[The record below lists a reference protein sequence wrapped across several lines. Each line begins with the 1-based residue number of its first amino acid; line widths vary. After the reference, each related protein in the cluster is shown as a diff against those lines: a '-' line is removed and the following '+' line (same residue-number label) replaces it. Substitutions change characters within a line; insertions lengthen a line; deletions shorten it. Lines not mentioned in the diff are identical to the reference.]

1 MKDGKVMN
9 DKKLALVTGSGRGIG
24 RAIAIKLAKLG
35 SMVIV
40 NYSRNR
46 PQAEETKNLVESS
59 GGKAI
64 ILKANLSKEEEI
76 SNLFSRI
83 REDYGKLDILVN
95 NAATGFNR
103 PLVEQK
109 TSGWDYTMQVNV
121 RAAMLCSQA
130 AVPLMEKAGGGHI
143 INISSP
149 GGTRVLPDYIAV
161 GSSKAALDSL
171 TRYMA
176 VELAPNKIHVN
187 AISPGIVDT
196 EALTHFSF
204 MSNSDVIP
212 RTIANTPAGRLVT
225 PEDVAELVAFLC
237 SPGADMI
244 RGQIIV
250 LDGGFTLPVPK

>member
-1 MKDGKVMN
+1 MTDSKDMSKQ
-9 DKKLALVTGSGRGIG
+9 KIALVTGSGRGIG
-24 RAIAIKLAKLG
+24 RAIAIKLAQLG
-35 SMVIV
+35 SFVIV

-46 PQAEETKNLVESS
+46 SQAEETKNMIENL
-59 GGKAI
+59 GGNAI
-64 ILKANLSKEEEI
+64 VIKANLSKEEEI
-76 SNLFSRI
+76 INLFNQI
-83 REDYGKLDILVN
+83 TDEFGKLDILVN

-130 AVPLMEKAGGGHI
+130 AVPLMEKSGGGYI
-143 INISSP
+143 INITSP
-149 GGTRVLPDYIAV
+149 GGSRVLPDYIAV

-176 VELAPNKIHVN
+176 VELAPKNIHVN
-187 AISPGIVDT
+187 AISPGIVET

-225 PEDVAELVAFLC
+225 PEDVAELTAFLC
-237 SPGADMI
+237 SPAADMVC
-244 RGQIIV
+244 GQIIV